1 VPHLISFSYGVGLKK
16 ILNLNSHGE
25 LIFSIYDN
33 ITPRERIGREHEV
46 PNMVVVLLPPQP
58 N

>member
-1 VPHLISFSYGVGLKK
+1 VGLKK

-25 LIFSIYDN
+25 LTFSIYDS
-33 ITPRERIGREHEV
+33 IIPRERIGREHEV
-46 PNMVVVLLPPQP
+46 PIMAPLVVLLPPQP